1 MAIRLGI
8 VEDNALLRHALSQ
21 ALAGDG
27 FEVIFSVGSAQEA
40 LSRKNEAPIDVLIAD
55 VHLGE
60 GLTGFDVSLE
70 WQARQPDIGVI
81 YLTSYEDPRVVVG
94 NRSPQVAK
102 NSIYLV
108 KASIVEGTELTEAI
122 TRVAAHEG
130 SDIIER
136 SGPDLPPVSEPG
148 SL

>member
-1 MAIRLGI
+1 MRPMAIRLGI

-21 ALAGDG
+21 TLAGDG

-70 WQARQPDIGVI
+70 
-81 YLTSYEDPRVVVG
+81 
-94 NRSPQVAK
+94 
-102 NSIYLV
+102 
-108 KASIVEGTELTEAI
+108 
-122 TRVAAHEG
+122 
-130 SDIIER
+130 
-136 SGPDLPPVSEPG
+136 
-148 SL
+148 